1 MFFVRSFY
9 DPGAGVRQAVDVWG
23 YAYIRCD
30 GCGRR
35 LKIMLGQKTRTCPYC
50 NKRVE
55 TAGKPKEPA
64 K

>member
-1 MFFVRSFY
+1 M
-9 DPGAGVRQAVDVWG
+9 WG
-23 YAYIRCD
+23 YAYIHCD

-50 NKRVE
+50 NRKVV

-64 K
+64 KVAA